1 MNKLITRLTTILVC
15 GILVFA
21 ASCKKKDV
29 NLGALPVIK
38 FKTGSGY
45 ISTNTTIPQGD
56 TVMIGIDANSNGSID
71 KLTNLVV
78 RRNIGTSEYTTLKD
92 IKIDKQETY
101 SYDLKLVL
109 ATKGTQNYKFIVV
122 NAHGVESE
130 AIITLMVQ

>member
-1 MNKLITRLTTILVC
+1 MNKVITPLVAILIC
-15 GILVFA
+15 GLALFI

-38 FKTGSGY
+38 FKSGVGY
-45 ISTNTTIPQGD
+45 ISTNTTLAQGD
-56 TVMIGIDANSNGSID
+56 TVMLGIDANANGSID

-78 RRNIGTSEYTTLKD
+78 RRNIAGSEYTTLKD
-92 IKIDKQETY
+92 IKIDKQENY

-109 ATKGTQNYKFIVV
+109 ATKGTQNYKFVIV

-130 AIITLMVQ
+130 AILTLVVQ